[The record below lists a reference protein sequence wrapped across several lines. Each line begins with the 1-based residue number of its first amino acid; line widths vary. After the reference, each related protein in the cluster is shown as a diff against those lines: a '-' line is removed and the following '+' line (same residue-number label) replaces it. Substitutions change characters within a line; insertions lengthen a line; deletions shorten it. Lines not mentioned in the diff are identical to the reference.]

1 MWWDRVQGGLE
12 LLGELAAGSW
22 GQAGEPTLVQR
33 VLGGPPGQVHPA
45 GFRDGPALALVTPL
59 GALPATPKLRSHSGG
74 ALRGSAGSA
83 PVSRSAP
90 RAAPP
95 PPLFC
100 LLS

>member
-1 MWWDRVQGGLE
+1 MAVGVQGGRE
-12 LLGELAAGSW
+12 LELAAGSW
-22 GQAGEPTLVQR
+22 GRAGEPALVQR
-33 VLGGPPGQVHPA
+33 VLGGQPGQVHPV
-45 GFRDGPALALVTPL
+45 GFRDGPALALVARGAAGHPEAQIPL
-59 GALPATPKLRSHSGG
+59 RLC
-74 ALRGSAGSA
+74 GSAGSA